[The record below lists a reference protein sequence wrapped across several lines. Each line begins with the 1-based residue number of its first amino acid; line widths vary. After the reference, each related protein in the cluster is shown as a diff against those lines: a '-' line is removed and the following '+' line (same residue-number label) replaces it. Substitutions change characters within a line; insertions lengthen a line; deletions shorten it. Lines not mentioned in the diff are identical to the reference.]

1 MPELTPSHW
10 LLAAAGAFG
19 IGVAKSGFSGVSLL
33 HVIIFAHLFGA
44 RDSTGVVLPM
54 LIVGDVLAVRAFR
67 QHARWDYIR
76 RLLPPAVLGVI
87 VGALF
92 VKWLHEAQYK
102 PLIGA
107 IILALTALQLLRL
120 WRPALFDRVPHTAW
134 FAWGMGLLVGVTTM
148 LANAAGPIAAL
159 YLFAVALPKLEFA
172 GTSAWLFLIINCFKV
187 PFSVGLGLIHSD
199 TLLLNAAL
207 IPAIATGLF
216 AGRWLIHRVPQRAF
230 DALLLIF
237 AAVAALRLVGLF

>member
-1 MPELTPSHW
+1 MPHLTPLDW
-10 LLAAAGAFG
+10 LLAVGGAVG
-19 IGVAKSGFSGVSLL
+19 IGVAKSGFSGVSML
-33 HVIIFAHLFGA
+33 HVLIFASLFGA

-54 LIVGDVLAVRAFR
+54 LIVGDVLAVRTFR

-76 RLLPPAVLGVI
+76 RLLPPAALGV
-87 VGALF
+87 VAGALL
-92 VKWLHEAQYK
+92 VRWLGEAQYR

-120 WRPALFDRVPHTAW
+120 WRPALFERVPHTHW
-134 FAWGMGLLVGVTTM
+134 FAWTMGLLVGVTTM

-159 YLFAVALPKLEFA
+159 YLLAVALPKLEFA

-187 PFSVGLGLIHSD
+187 PFSAALGLIHAD

-207 IPAIATGLF
+207 IPAIAAGLF
-216 AGRWLIHRVPQRAF
+216 AGRWLVHRIPQRLF
-230 DALLLIF
+230 DALLLGF
-237 AAVAALRLVGLF
+237 AALAALRLVGIF